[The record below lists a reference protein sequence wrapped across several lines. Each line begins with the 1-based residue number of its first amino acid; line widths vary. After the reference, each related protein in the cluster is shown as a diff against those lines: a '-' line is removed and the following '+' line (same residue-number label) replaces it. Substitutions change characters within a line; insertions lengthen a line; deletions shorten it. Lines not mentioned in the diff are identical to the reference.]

1 MQDDVRTLRVI
12 WGALLL
18 STVIYVILASVLVQ
32 GSDNNLDRGLFYSPV
47 PLMLYG
53 LGLVMFGLS
62 FFLPKLFMNQGV
74 RSNPGQASIPSRE
87 GPSRIRQALIVRYAL
102 LESCAIFGLV
112 AAFLSQEWQLIL
124 PLWVVSAAGFLMAY
138 PSENLLARMREE

>member
-32 GSDNNLDRGLFYSPV
+32 GSDNNLNRGLFYSPV

-53 LGLVMFGLS
+53 LGLGMFGLS
-62 FFLPKLFMNQGV
+62 FFLPKLFMNQGF
-74 RSNPGQASIPSRE
+74 RSNHGEASVTPGGSSQ
-87 GPSRIRQALIVRYAL
+87 RIRQALIVRYAL
-102 LESCAIFGLV
+102 LESCSIFGLV
-112 AAFLSQEWQLIL
+112 AAFLSQQWQLIL
-124 PLWVVSAAGFLMAY
+124 PLWVISAAGFLMAY
-138 PSENLLARMREE
+138 PSESLLARMREE